1 MLFCG
6 HTVGEVCMTA
16 WLASANA
23 QATSCPHC
31 KHTLPMPEQTHY
43 YNLRKY
49 HNVVEGLFSHT
60 LTTALEVYRAKT
72 AMKWASVIMSDINKH
87 LRRNSSQFRAVVAHA
102 SDSRLIIA
110 RSVSYEALPGS
121 RFGLA
126 VTYIDG
132 GGRENVYALSNILI
146 PP

>member
-1 MLFCG
+1 
-6 HTVGEVCMTA
+6 MTA

-31 KHTLPMPEQTHY
+31 KHTLCARNLEGTLPTPEQMHC

-49 HNVVEGLFSHT
+49 HNVVEDLFSHT
-60 LTTALEVYRAKT
+60 LTTALGVYGAKT
-72 AMKWASVIMSDINKH
+72 AMKWASVITSDIDKH

-102 SDSRLIIA
+102 SDSSLIIA
-110 RSVSYEALPGS
+110 RSVSYEALLGS
-121 RFGLA
+121 RVGLA
-126 VTYIDG
+126 VTYMDG